1 MGDPAVG
8 CAELPAHG
16 AERVRPD
23 GNDVHRRRLARSHRY
38 GQWRDAGVDGVEHR
52 GLTRL
57 SEQTD
62 MGKVTGF
69 LEIDRQTAKYQP
81 ASDRIR
87 HFKEF
92 SIPMSDQE
100 VQKQAAR
107 CMDCGIPY
115 CHGPTG
121 CPVHNQIPDWNDL
134 VYADNWEEAI
144 RNLHSTNNFPEFTGR
159 ICPAPCEEACTLN
172 LEDAPVAIK
181 TVEQAIADKAYELGF
196 IMPQPPTTRSG
207 RKVAVIGSG
216 PAGMAAAQQLGR
228 AGHEVHVYERES
240 RPGGLL
246 RYGIPDFKMEKHF
259 IDRRVSQMEGEGVT
273 FFCNVNVGVDRKMAD
288 LVAGYDAVL
297 YCGGS
302 ETPRASGIPGTGL
315 DGVHDAM
322 PFLVQQNKRVAREN
336 IDSVGWPSAPIS
348 AAGKHVVVVGGGDTA
363 SDCIGTAFRQGAVKV
378 TQLDIRPQPPEKEDK
393 LAVWPYWATKMRTS
407 SSQAEGVHREFQIG
421 DARIRRRGRPA
432 DRRQVLRGGREAPAG
447 RRHGVRHPRRSRLHR
462 DRLPR
467 PVRGRRPRVRWARG
481 LKIGVDRRGSTYVEA
496 DERDYRTSVDKLWA
510 AGDVRRGQSLV
521 VWAIRE
527 GRQAA
532 RAIDLELTGTT
543 TLPR

>member
-1 MGDPAVG
+1 
-8 CAELPAHG
+8 
-16 AERVRPD
+16 
-23 GNDVHRRRLARSHRY
+23 
-38 GQWRDAGVDGVEHR
+38 
-52 GLTRL
+52 
-57 SEQTD
+57 

-87 HFKEF
+87 HFREF
-92 SIPMSDQE
+92 TIRMSDQE

-134 VYADNWEEAI
+134 VYNNNWEEAI

-172 LEDAPVAIK
+172 LEDAPVTIK
-181 TVEQAIADKAYELGF
+181 TVEQAIADKAYEMGF
-196 IMPQPPTTRSG
+196 IVPQPVTTKTG
-207 RKVAVIGSG
+207 KKVAIIGSG

-228 AGHEVHVYERES
+228 VGHEVHVYERES

-259 IDRRVSQMEGEGVT
+259 IDRRVEQMEGEGVT
-273 FFCNVNVGVDRKMAD
+273 FFCNVNVGIDKSMED
-288 LVAGYDAVL
+288 LLGTYDAVL
-297 YCGGS
+297 YTGGS
-302 ETPRASGIPGTGL
+302 EKPRDVGIPGADL
-315 DGVHDAM
+315 VGVHDAM
-322 PFLVQQNKRVAREN
+322 PYLVQQNKRVARESIDN
-336 IDSVGWPSAPIS
+336 IGWPSDPVLAG
-348 AAGKHVVVVGGGDTA
+348 GKHVVVIGGGDTA
-363 SDCIGTAFRQGAVKV
+363 SDCVGTAFRQGAVKV

-407 SSQAEGVHREFQIG
+407 SSQAEGAVREFQVGTLELVGENGILAGVKCCQVDEKRKPVAGTEFVIKADLVFVAIG
-421 DARIRRRGRPA
+421 FRG
-432 DRRQVLRGGREAPAG
+432 VLDT
-447 RRHGVRHPRRSRLHR
+447 GVVSDLG
-462 DRLPR
+462 DRLSMDT
-467 PVRGRRPRVRWARG
+467 
-481 LKIGVDRRGSTYVEA
+481 DRRGSTNVA
-496 DERDYRTSVDKLWA
+496 ANGKDYRTSVDKLWA

-532 RAIDLELTGTT
+532 REIDLSLMGATD
-543 TLPR
+543 LPR

>member
-1 MGDPAVG
+1 
-8 CAELPAHG
+8 
-16 AERVRPD
+16 
-23 GNDVHRRRLARSHRY
+23 
-38 GQWRDAGVDGVEHR
+38 
-52 GLTRL
+52 
-57 SEQTD
+57 

-87 HFKEF
+87 HFREF
-92 SIPMSDQE
+92 TIRMSDQE

-134 VYADNWEEAI
+134 VYNDNWEEAI

-196 IMPQPPTTRSG
+196 IVPQAVTTKTG
-207 RKVAVIGSG
+207 KKVAIIGSG

-259 IDRRVSQMEGEGVT
+259 IDRRVEQMEGEGVT
-273 FFCNVNVGVDRKMAD
+273 FFCNVNVGVDKSVEE
-288 LVAGYDAVL
+288 LLGTYDAVL
-297 YCGGS
+297 YTGGS
-302 ETPRASGIPGTGL
+302 EKPRDVGIPGADL
-315 DGVHDAM
+315 IGVHDAM
-322 PFLVQQNKRVAREN
+322 PYLVQQNKRVARESIYN
-336 IDSVGWPSAPIS
+336 VGWPSDPVMAG
-348 AAGKHVVVVGGGDTA
+348 GKHVVVIGGGDTA
-363 SDCIGTAFRQGAVKV
+363 SDCVGTAFRQGAVRV

-407 SSQAEGVHREFQIG
+407 SSQAEGAVREFQVGTLELIG
-421 DARIRRRGRPA
+421 ENGILSGVKCCEVDERRRPVAGTEFVIKA
-432 DRRQVLRGGREAPAG
+432 DLVFVAIGFRGALDT
-447 RRHGVRHPRRSRLHR
+447 GVISELG
-462 DRLPR
+462 DKLS
-467 PVRGRRPRVRWARG
+467 VD
-481 LKIGVDRRGSTYVEA
+481 VDRRGSTNVAANE
-496 DERDYRTSVDKLWA
+496 EDYRTSVDKLWA

-532 RAIDLELTGTT
+532 RDIDLTLMGVTD
-543 TLPR
+543 LPR